1 MKIFN
6 LKKKKIFISLIL
18 LNLLWL
24 KISAQQIVRNP
35 DKPYMKNSGRIIPL
49 KEEMRIT
56 DKQGEFYFQNPY
68 NIKVALDG
76 SIFVLGNEQF
86 LKFNPDGKFIKDFFK
101 KGQGP
106 GEFLRIE
113 NFLFHDNEIIIN
125 QSRPSKIVK
134 MDMNGNFIRE
144 FKPEK
149 MVTKLVAYFGN
160 KYIMLHY
167 TFPKFY
173 EQAQKGLI
181 DVIWNLLMISEDGKI
196 EETGLSF
203 PVQWFGKRIRGAFI
217 ADSITD
223 FIYTIYNDKYIVV
236 SHTQNYL
243 LKVINLERK
252 KIVRI
257 FDRKYKRVKYIPEKE
272 TKKGRF
278 RRLKVPRD
286 YYNDILR
293 IFTYKNNIW
302 VFTSTKDQKKG
313 LLVDVFNVEGKY
325 IDNFYLPL
333 PENIKLKDLSKYPIC
348 IYKDYLF
355 TVEYDENDIPFIVK
369 YKIKYF

>member
-1 MKIFN
+1 MKILN
-6 LKKKKIFISLIL
+6 SKKKKILISLVL
-18 LNLLWL
+18 FYLLWME
-24 KISAQQIVRNP
+24 IFAQQIIKNP
-35 DKPYMKNSGRIIPL
+35 DNPYKENSGRIILL
-49 KEEMRIT
+49 KEVMRIT
-56 DKQGEFYFQNPY
+56 DKEGKFYLENPY
-68 NIKVALDG
+68 KIKIAPDG
-76 SIFVLGNEQF
+76 SIFVLGPEQF
-86 LKFNPDGKFIKDFFK
+86 LKFNPEGKFIKDFFK

-113 NFLFHDNEIIIN
+113 NFLFCDNEIIIN

-134 MDMNGNFIRE
+134 MDINGNFIRE

-149 MVTKLVAYFGN
+149 IVTKLIAYFGN

-181 DVIWNLLMISEDGKI
+181 DVIWNLLMVSEDGKI

-217 ADSITD
+217 ADAITD
-223 FIYTIYNDKYIVV
+223 FIYTVYKDRYIVV
-236 SHTQNYL
+236 SHTENYL
-243 LKVINLERK
+243 LKVIDLEK
-252 KIVRI
+252 KQIVRI

-272 TKKGRF
+272 IKKERF
-278 RRLKVPRD
+278 RRLEVPRD
-286 YYNDILR
+286 YYNDILK

-302 VFTSTKDQKKG
+302 VFTSTKDKKKG
-313 LLVDVFNVEGKY
+313 LLVDVFNIEGKY
-325 IDNFYLPL
+325 FYLSL

-348 IYKDYLF
+348 IHGDYLF
-355 TVEYDENDIPFIVK
+355 TVEYDEDEIPFIVK
-369 YKIKYF
+369 YKIEYF